1 MRAVAL
7 TALTVIT
14 PALVGCEGD
23 GLTQQQQATIDRACA
38 TAEKNINAH
47 AEEIRQAIL
56 AKKAACA
63 KVADTLTG
71 YKATWILLRHGDEAF
86 KRYTQKVV
94 EAELINE
101 VWTTQLIGRQV
112 AEFIIELRDV
122 EDALARESGC
132 PALSISTDHPRTV
145 NGALLDTQDMELKD
159 ALQMQV
165 FTELASLLGGEAAT
179 HLALSSG
186 ILATCSTFS
195 WSTLGIGLG
204 VGIVVDVIVRHIMN
218 PAEQIA
224 NQLVSALENVAQKQ
238 SEAYRE
244 SMRLHLEERRARW
257 TEEISHP

>member
-14 PALVGCEGD
+14 PALVGCDGD
-23 GLTQQQQATIDRACA
+23 GLTRQQQATINKAYA
-38 TAEKNINAH
+38 AAEENINAH

-71 YKATWILLRHGDEAF
+71 YRATWILLRHGDEAF
-86 KRYTQKVV
+86 KRYTQKAV
-94 EAELINE
+94 ERELISE
-101 VWTTQLIGRQV
+101 VWTTQLIGRHV

-122 EDALARESGC
+122 EDALARESAC
-132 PALSISTDHPRTV
+132 PALSVSGECPRTV
-145 NGALLDTQDMELKD
+145 NGALIDTQDMELKD

-165 FTELASLLGGEAAT
+165 FAELASLLGGEAAT

-186 ILATCSTFS
+186 ILATGSAFS

-224 NQLVSALENVAQKQ
+224 NPLVSALENVAQKQ
-238 SEAYRE
+238 SDAYRE
-244 SMRLHLEERRARW
+244 SMLLHLEDRRVRW
-257 TEEISHP
+257 AEEISRP